1 MPMLAAEKRKLEME
15 NLKNERRKHIIECS
29 FGLFAENGIENIS
42 MNEIAAQA
50 EIGVASL
57 YRYFQTKE
65 DLAIE
70 VAIYAWQLEEKIF
83 EKEFENNDFNLLDG
97 FEQVRT
103 LLELFEAA
111 VVSQRS
117 FFRFVYYFDSFI
129 TKEEVPVEKLRPYER
144 MVNSINAIVIDSF
157 FKGRKDESIKFN
169 DVDNFVIS
177 ESNDLEMCFTIMHSL
192 FCVAQKLA
200 ISGEILNMDRAV
212 DGRRQIEI
220 LINLLLEVI
229 KGPKKRH

>member
-15 NLKNERRKHIIECS
+15 NLRNERIKYIIECS
-29 FGLFAENGIENIS
+29 FGLFSEKGIENIS

-65 DLAIE
+65 ELAIE
-70 VAIYAWQLEEKIF
+70 VAVYAWELEEKTFYRQF
-83 EKEFENNDFNLLDG
+83 ELEDFKRLTG
-97 FEQVRT
+97 FEQLRT
-103 LLELFEAA
+103 LLEVFQEA
-111 VVSQRS
+111 VITQQN

-129 TKEEVPVEKLRPYER
+129 AKEKITTERLKSYENI
-144 MVNSINAIVIDSF
+144 VNKTNSLVINAFLKGKNDSSINFDKS
-157 FKGRKDESIKFN
+157 K
-169 DVDNFVIS
+169 NFIIS
-177 ESNDLEMCFTIMHSL
+177 ESSDLEMCFTIMHSI

-200 ISGEILNMDRAV
+200 LSGEILKMDRAV

-220 LINLLLEVI
+220 LINMLLQSL
-229 KGPKKRH
+229 KS